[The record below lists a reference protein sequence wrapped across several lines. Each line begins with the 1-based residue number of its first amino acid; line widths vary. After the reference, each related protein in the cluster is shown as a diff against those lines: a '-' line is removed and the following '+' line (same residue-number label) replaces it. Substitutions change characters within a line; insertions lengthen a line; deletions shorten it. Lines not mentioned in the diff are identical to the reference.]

1 MRPGTDGGGRPGE
14 PDVADDAAEPVADRI
29 GDQAVP
35 GGRLEEL
42 LRHRRIHRREVASTH
57 PLRTPGQL
65 VTLAFLAM
73 IGAGTLLLMLP
84 ISTSGP
90 GGAPVRTALFT
101 ATSAAC
107 VTGLTTV
114 DTATYWSGFGEAVL
128 LVLVQLGGLG
138 VMTFASLLGLLVS
151 GRLGLRS
158 RLLAQAETRTLD
170 LGTVRRVVVGLVK
183 ISATIQSVVFVAL
196 TLRLWLGYDNSLRHA
211 AYLGL
216 FHAVSAYN
224 NAGFSL
230 WSDSLV
236 GFSTDPWI
244 ILPIAGAVILGGIGY
259 PVLLE
264 LRASRRWRRWSL
276 HTKLTLVTTG
286 ALLVLGPLFI
296 WLTEHPHRTVG
307 QHGLAGELLA
317 AGFGGVTAR
326 SAGFATFD
334 YAAAQPATL
343 LASVMLMFVGGGA
356 ASTAGGIKV
365 TTLAVLTLAVAAE
378 VRGDKDIT
386 AFKRR
391 ISPATGRQAL
401 AVAMIAVA
409 TLTTATLVLLEVSAF
424 TFDQALFEVTS
435 AVTTTGLS
443 TGITPS
449 VPPAGQY
456 LLIALMVL
464 GRLGP
469 VSVASSLALRQRFR
483 AYRYPEARPV
493 VG

>member
-1 MRPGTDGGGRPGE
+1 MTEQPPRQDE
-14 PDVADDAAEPVADRI
+14 DVADHHLADH
-29 GDQAVP
+29 AVP

-42 LRHRRIHRREVASTH
+42 VRRSRAHRRELAASH
-57 PLRTPGQL
+57 PLRGTGQV
-65 VTLAFLAM
+65 VTLAFLAL

-84 ISTSGP
+84 MSTTVD
-90 GGAPVRTALFT
+90 GGAPPLTALFT

-114 DTATYWSGFGEAVL
+114 DTATYWSGFGDAVIL
-128 LVLVQLGGLG
+128 TLVQLGGLG

-170 LGTVRRVVVGLVK
+170 LGTVRRVVFGLVK
-183 ISATIQSVVFVAL
+183 ISAVVQSTVFVVL
-196 TLRLWLGYDNSLRHA
+196 TLRWWLGYDNSLGRA

-216 FHAVSAYN
+216 FHSVSAYN
-224 NAGFSL
+224 NAGFAL
-230 WSDSLV
+230 WSDSLT
-236 GFSTDPWI
+236 GFATDPWI
-244 ILPIAGAVILGGIGY
+244 ILPISGAVILGGIGY

-264 LRASRRWRRWSL
+264 LRATRRWSRWSL

-286 ALLVLGPLFI
+286 VLLVAGPLFI
-296 WLTEHPHRTVG
+296 WLTERTHGTVG
-307 QHGLAGELLA
+307 HHGAFGELLA
-317 AGFGGVTAR
+317 TGFGGVTAR
-326 SAGFATFD
+326 SAGFNTFD

-343 LASVMLMFVGGGA
+343 LATVMLMAVGGGA

-365 TTLAVLTLAVAAE
+365 TTLAVLTLAVLAE
-378 VRGDKDIT
+378 VRGDRDIT

-391 ISPATGRQAL
+391 ISPATARQAL
-401 AVAMIAVA
+401 AVALIAVGTVTAA
-409 TLTTATLVLLEVSAF
+409 TLLLLEVSSF
-424 TFDQALFEVTS
+424 TFDQALFEITS
-435 AVTTTGLS
+435 AASTTGLS
-443 TGITPS
+443 TGITPD
-449 VPPAGQY
+449 VPTSGQY

-469 VSVASSLALRQRFR
+469 VSVASSLALRERHR
-483 AYRYPEARPV
+483 AFRYPEARPV